1 MTAFKGRAVLARP
14 IAEEVRE
21 GLNAHPKRLPP
32 KLFYDA
38 EGSRLFEQITET
50 PEYYPTRT
58 ERGILE
64 QYAPAIVAEAGA
76 NLTLVEMGAGSA
88 RQTRVPI
95 TAPLPRHVGLAFY
108 PVCVSFSALR
118 QTWYTL

>member
-1 MTAFKGRAVLARP
+1 MTAFKGPAVLASP

-76 NLTLVEMGAGSA
+76 NLTLVEVGAGSA
-88 RQTRVPI
+88 TKTRGLIP
-95 TAPLPRHVGLAFY
+95 ALFRPHLRLPFY
-108 PVCVSFSALR
+108 PLDSSP
-118 QTWYTL
+118 